1 MAMELEVAGQR
12 VTEESADYAL
22 SLRTDAD
29 YEIRIET
36 DFSMHT
42 PKGDVAFTLGQTSLD
57 PGTFHPLLGRN
68 VTASSTTD
76 TGTLELAFD
85 NGMSLRVE
93 PDDTYEAWTIAGPNG
108 RKIVCMPGG
117 EVALWGEAV

>member
-1 MAMELEVAGQR
+1 MLMELELAGQR

-36 DFSMHT
+36 DFSMRT

-57 PGTFHPLLGRN
+57 PGTFSLLVDHA
-68 VTASSTTD
+68 VTASSATD
-76 TGTLELAFD
+76 AGTLELTFD
-85 NGMSLRVE
+85 NGTSLRVE
-93 PDDTYEAWTIAGPNG
+93 PDDSYEAWTIAGPNG
-108 RKIVCMPGG
+108 RKIVCLPGG
-117 EVALWGEAV
+117 KVTAWGATD